1 MFIVVDTNESL
12 NFFTLNR
19 KGRPMKKF
27 TNKSFRG
34 IAIII
39 TLSLSIV
46 IVGCSSNSGNGNSA
60 NGNSGDVD
68 QASGQLVNLKMDL
81 SDSAGL
87 LTTDSSETSRQHIE
101 NARYLGIEP
110 NVRALRAMGRAD
122 ALLKSSDKSNLKK
135 IDSDGTV
142 GSAVESKTGEW
153 APSIPIVKSVGIS
166 PNKDVY
172 IQFEHNFV
180 YRTTDDNGGSCSD
193 PWSASSPCS
202 CQLFKLKSTLTE
214 WTSGTAS
221 SEFDNLECI
230 DNEHRLDSWSQ
241 TGATFQFDSSSNVYY
256 MAGFENAQGTI
267 LYKVSPTK
275 VDSKY
280 VKTEMVN
287 KSICIRDWRVTDGG
301 GLFYVGENCIDGQ
314 WSGSGAFFRYVSP
327 SGVLVEIAR
336 NWWEYTFQPIEGVSG
351 DQVLFFGP
359 DPDSSSVAAWDS
371 TCLFKFDPALAS
383 GSRGTKLVSCNQHIW
398 DWLELKRSED
408 IAIFGNH
415 QRWQNPPSAWRSE
428 YKNRCLN
435 NSDTFI
441 GGNSGTPVKSI
452 VQDASGKAYIVGD
465 ISKKNAGEYSCSLEI
480 KGNHCVINSIPV
492 VRRNATDNYTNSTC
506 TTDSGTWTRNGWC
519 EGGNS
524 ESTPSTCTGT
534 WKDYGSWY
542 NNIKYKIANTDNVT
556 TYETGHV
563 CLEDGDNSSSF
574 AGGLTLSDD
583 NVTTMKLKINNF
595 DCSQPSDGWT
605 TSYKGLA
612 YVNPT
617 TKMLDLKSATTEQVT
632 EMWLIKDSLYYSSYA
647 SKYLFMKNVDNSTNT
662 TLLSDLEVYHAGP
675 SPKKSGWVFFD
686 GLDFTNNSYTLGDLN
701 PGATD
706 VKASI
711 EKVTGLTG
719 RIKSMVIYGGK

>member
-1 MFIVVDTNESL
+1 MT
-12 NFFTLNR
+12 T
-19 KGRPMKKF
+19 F

-39 TLSLSIV
+39 TLSLSFV
-46 IVGCSSNSGNGNSA
+46 IVGCSSNDGEGNSGD
-60 NGNSGDVD
+60 GNSGDVD

-142 GSAVESKTGEW
+142 GSAVETKTGEW
-153 APSIPIVKSVGIS
+153 APSIPIVKSIGIS

-336 NWWEYTFQPIEGVSG
+336 NWWEYTFQPIEGVAG

-359 DPDSSSVAAWDS
+359 DPDSSSVATWDS

-465 ISKKNAGEYSCSLEI
+465 ISKKNAGEYSCGLEI

-492 VRRNATDNYTNSTC
+492 LRRNATDNYTNSTC

-524 ESTPSTCTGT
+524 QSTPSTCTGT
-534 WKDYGSWY
+534 WKDYGTWY

-563 CLEDGDNSSSF
+563 CLEVGDNSSSF

-583 NVTTMKLKINNF
+583 NVTAMKLKINNF

-662 TLLSDLEVYHAGP
+662 TLLTDLEVYHAGP
-675 SPKKSGWVFFD
+675 SPKKSGWIFFD
-686 GLDFTNNSYTLGDLN
+686 GLDFTNNSYSLGDLN

>member
-1 MFIVVDTNESL
+1 MVNTNEHL
-12 NFFTLNR
+12 NSFTPNG
-19 KGRPMKKF
+19 KGRQMKNF
-27 TNKSFRG
+27 TNKSFRRL
-34 IAIII
+34 AIVVI
-39 TLSLSIV
+39 LSLSFV
-46 IVGCSSNSGNGNSA
+46 IVGCSKND
-60 NGNSGDVD
+60 GDGRHTPDDNVD
-68 QASGQLVNLKMDL
+68 EASGQLVSLKMDL

-110 NVRALRAMGRAD
+110 NAGALRAVGRAD
-122 ALLKSSDKSNLKK
+122 ALLKSSEKSNLKK
-135 IDSDGTV
+135 IDSEGKV

-153 APSIPIVKSVGIS
+153 APSIPIVKSIGIS

-172 IQFEHNFV
+172 IQFERNFV

-202 CQLFKLKSTLTE
+202 CQLFKLNSTLTE

-230 DNEHRLDSWSQ
+230 DNEHRLDSWNQ
-241 TGATFQFDSSSNVYY
+241 TGGTFQFDSSSNVYF
-256 MAGFENAQGTI
+256 MAGFENAPGTI
-267 LYKVSPTK
+267 LYKVSSTK
-275 VDSKY
+275 VDGKY

-415 QRWQNPPSAWRSE
+415 QRWQNPPAAWRSE

-435 NSDTFI
+435 DSDTFI

-492 VRRNATDNYTNSTC
+492 LRRNATDNYTNSTC

-519 EGGNS
+519 EGGNNQ
-524 ESTPSTCTGT
+524 STPSTCTGT
-534 WKDYGSWY
+534 WKDYGTWY

-563 CLEDGDNSSSF
+563 CLEVGDNSSSF

-583 NVTTMKLKINNF
+583 NVTAMKLKINNF

-701 PGATD
+701 PVATD

>member
-1 MFIVVDTNESL
+1 
-12 NFFTLNR
+12 
-19 KGRPMKKF
+19 MKNF
-27 TNKSFRG
+27 TNKSFRRL
-34 IAIII
+34 AIVVI
-39 TLSLSIV
+39 LSLSFV
-46 IVGCSSNSGNGNSA
+46 IVGCSENDGDGRHTPGNDN
-60 NGNSGDVD
+60 VD
-68 QASGQLVNLKMDL
+68 EATGQLVSLKMDL

-110 NVRALRAMGRAD
+110 NAGALRAVGRAD
-122 ALLKSSDKSNLKK
+122 ALLKSSEKSNLKK
-135 IDSDGTV
+135 IDSEGKV

-153 APSIPIVKSVGIS
+153 APSIPIVKSIGIS

-172 IQFEHNFV
+172 IQFERNFV

-202 CQLFKLKSTLTE
+202 CQLFKLNSTLTE

-230 DNEHRLDSWSQ
+230 DNEHRLDSWNQ
-241 TGATFQFDSSSNVYY
+241 TGGTFQFDSSSNVYF
-256 MAGFENAQGTI
+256 MAGFENAPGTI
-267 LYKVSPTK
+267 LYKVSSTK
-275 VDSKY
+275 VDGKY

-408 IAIFGNH
+408 IAIYGNH
-415 QRWQNPPSAWRSE
+415 QRWQNPPAAWRSE

-435 NSDTFI
+435 DSDTFI

-492 VRRNATDNYTNSTC
+492 LRRNATDNYTNSTC
-506 TTDSGTWTRNGWC
+506 TTDGGSWIRNGGC
-519 EGGNS
+519 RSGSG
-524 ESTPSTCTGT
+524 STPSACTGT
-534 WKDYGSWY
+534 WKDHGTWY

-563 CLEDGDNSSSF
+563 CSEVGDNNSSF
-574 AGGLTLSDD
+574 AGDLAISDD

-595 DCSQPSDGWT
+595 DCSQPSNGWT

-617 TKMLDLKSATTEQVT
+617 TKMLDLKSSTTEQVT

>member
-1 MFIVVDTNESL
+1 
-12 NFFTLNR
+12 
-19 KGRPMKKF
+19 MKNF
-27 TNKSFRG
+27 TNKSFRRL
-34 IAIII
+34 AIVVI
-39 TLSLSIV
+39 LSLSFV
-46 IVGCSSNSGNGNSA
+46 IVGCSENDGDGDGRHTPGNDN
-60 NGNSGDVD
+60 VD
-68 QASGQLVNLKMDL
+68 EATGQLVSLKMDL

-110 NVRALRAMGRAD
+110 NAGALRAVGRAD
-122 ALLKSSDKSNLKK
+122 ALLKSSEKSNLKK
-135 IDSDGTV
+135 IDSEGKV

-153 APSIPIVKSVGIS
+153 APSIPIVKSIGIS

-172 IQFEHNFV
+172 IQFERNFV

-202 CQLFKLKSTLTE
+202 CQLFKLNSTLTE

-230 DNEHRLDSWSQ
+230 DNEHRLDSWNQ
-241 TGATFQFDSSSNVYY
+241 TGGTFQFDSSSNVYF
-256 MAGFENAQGTI
+256 MAGFENAPGTI
-267 LYKVSPTK
+267 LYKVSSTK
-275 VDSKY
+275 VDGKY

-408 IAIFGNH
+408 IAIYGNH

-492 VRRNATDNYTNSTC
+492 LRRNATDNYTNSTC
-506 TTDSGTWTRNGWC
+506 TTDGGTWTRNGWC
-519 EGGNS
+519 DGGNG
-524 ESTPSTCTGT
+524 STPSACSGT
-534 WKDYGSWY
+534 WKDHGTWY

-563 CLEDGDNSSSF
+563 CSEVGDNNSSF
-574 AGGLTLSDD
+574 AGDLAISDD

-595 DCSQPSDGWT
+595 DCSQPSNGWT

-617 TKMLDLKSATTEQVT
+617 TKMLDLKSSTTEQVT

>member
-1 MFIVVDTNESL
+1 
-12 NFFTLNR
+12 
-19 KGRPMKKF
+19 MKNF
-27 TNKSFRG
+27 TNKSFRRL
-34 IAIII
+34 AIVVV
-39 TLSLSIV
+39 LSLSFV
-46 IVGCSSNSGNGNSA
+46 IVGCSKNDGDGDGRVTPGNDN
-60 NGNSGDVD
+60 DD
-68 QASGQLVNLKMDL
+68 QASGQLVSLKMDL

-110 NVRALRAMGRAD
+110 NAGALRAVGRAD

-153 APSIPIVKSVGIS
+153 APSIPIVKSIAIS

-275 VDSKY
+275 VDGKY

-359 DPDSSSVAAWDS
+359 DPDSSSVATWDS
-371 TCLFKFDPALAS
+371 TCLFKFDPSLAS

-398 DWLELKRSED
+398 DWLELRRSED
-408 IAIFGNH
+408 IAIYGNH
-415 QRWQNPPSAWRSE
+415 QRWQNPPVAWRSE
-428 YKNRCLN
+428 YQNRCLN

-492 VRRNATDNYTNSTC
+492 LRRNATDNYTNSTC
-506 TTDSGTWTRNGWC
+506 TTDGGTWTRNGWC

-534 WKDYGSWY
+534 WKDYGTWY

-556 TYETGHV
+556 TFETGHA
-563 CLEDGDNSSSF
+563 CLEVGDNSSSF
-574 AGGLTLSDD
+574 AGGLTLSGD

-595 DCSQPSDGWT
+595 DCSQPSNGWT

-617 TKMLDLKSATTEQVT
+617 TKMLDLKSSTTEQVT

>member
-1 MFIVVDTNESL
+1 
-12 NFFTLNR
+12 
-19 KGRPMKKF
+19 MKNF
-27 TNKSFRG
+27 TNKSFRRL
-34 IAIII
+34 AIVVI
-39 TLSLSIV
+39 LSLSFV
-46 IVGCSSNSGNGNSA
+46 IVGCSENDGDGDGRHTPGNDN
-60 NGNSGDVD
+60 VD
-68 QASGQLVNLKMDL
+68 EATGQLVSLKMDL

-110 NVRALRAMGRAD
+110 NAGALRAVGRAD
-122 ALLKSSDKSNLKK
+122 ALLKSSEKSNLKK
-135 IDSDGTV
+135 IDSEGKV

-153 APSIPIVKSVGIS
+153 APSIPIVKSIGIS

-172 IQFEHNFV
+172 IQFERNFV

-202 CQLFKLKSTLTE
+202 CQLFKLNSTLTE

-230 DNEHRLDSWSQ
+230 DNEHRLDSWNQ
-241 TGATFQFDSSSNVYY
+241 TGGTFQFDSSSNVYF
-256 MAGFENAQGTI
+256 MAGFENAPGTI
-267 LYKVSPTK
+267 LYKVSSTK
-275 VDSKY
+275 VDGKY

-371 TCLFKFDPALAS
+371 TCLFKFDPDLES

-408 IAIFGNH
+408 IAIYGNH

-492 VRRNATDNYTNSTC
+492 LRRNATDNYTNSTC
-506 TTDSGTWTRNGWC
+506 TTDGGTWTRNGWC
-519 EGGNS
+519 DGGNNG
-524 ESTPSTCTGT
+524 STPSACSGT
-534 WKDYGSWY
+534 WKDHGTWY

-563 CLEDGDNSSSF
+563 CLEVGDNSSSF
-574 AGGLTLSDD
+574 AGGLTLSGD

-595 DCSQPSDGWT
+595 DCSQPSNGWT

-617 TKMLDLKSATTEQVT
+617 TKMLDLKSSTTEQVT

>member
-1 MFIVVDTNESL
+1 MVNTNEHL
-12 NFFTLNR
+12 NFFTPNG
-19 KGRPMKKF
+19 KGRQMKNF
-27 TNKSFRG
+27 TNKSFRRL
-34 IAIII
+34 AIVVI
-39 TLSLSIV
+39 LSLSFV
-46 IVGCSSNSGNGNSA
+46 IVGCSENDGDGDGRHTPGNDN
-60 NGNSGDVD
+60 VD
-68 QASGQLVNLKMDL
+68 EATGQLVSLKMDL

-110 NVRALRAMGRAD
+110 NAGALRAVGRAD
-122 ALLKSSDKSNLKK
+122 ALLKSSEKSNLKK
-135 IDSDGTV
+135 IDSEGKV

-153 APSIPIVKSVGIS
+153 APSIPIVKSIGIS

-172 IQFEHNFV
+172 IQFERNFV

-202 CQLFKLKSTLTE
+202 CQLFKLNSTLTE

-230 DNEHRLDSWSQ
+230 DNEHRLDSWNQ
-241 TGATFQFDSSSNVYY
+241 TGGTFQFDSSSNVYF
-256 MAGFENAQGTI
+256 MAGFENAPGTI
-267 LYKVSPTK
+267 LYKVSSTK
-275 VDSKY
+275 VDGKY

-408 IAIFGNH
+408 IAIYGNH

-492 VRRNATDNYTNSTC
+492 LRRNATDNYTNSTC
-506 TTDSGTWTRNGWC
+506 TTDGGTWTRNGWC
-519 EGGNS
+519 EGGNNQ
-524 ESTPSTCTGT
+524 STPSTCTGT
-534 WKDYGSWY
+534 WKDYGTWY

-563 CLEDGDNSSSF
+563 CLEVGDNNSSF
-574 AGGLTLSDD
+574 AGDLAISDD

-595 DCSQPSDGWT
+595 DCSQPSNGWT

>member
-1 MFIVVDTNESL
+1 MFIVVNTNESL

-153 APSIPIVKSVGIS
+153 APSIPIVKSIGIS

-336 NWWEYTFQPIEGVSG
+336 NWWEYTFQPIEGVAG

-492 VRRNATDNYTNSTC
+492 LRRNATDNYTNSTC
-506 TTDSGTWTRNGWC
+506 TTDSGTWTRNGRC
-519 EGGNS
+519 DGGNG
-524 ESTPSTCTGT
+524 STPSACTGT

-706 VKASI
+706 VKSSI

>member
-1 MFIVVDTNESL
+1 MVNTNEHL
-12 NFFTLNR
+12 NSFTPNG
-19 KGRPMKKF
+19 KGRQMKNF
-27 TNKSFRG
+27 TNKSFRRL
-34 IAIII
+34 AIVVI
-39 TLSLSIV
+39 LSLSFV
-46 IVGCSSNSGNGNSA
+46 IVGCSKND
-60 NGNSGDVD
+60 GDGRHTPDDNVD
-68 QASGQLVNLKMDL
+68 EASGQLVSLKMDL

-110 NVRALRAMGRAD
+110 NAGALRAVGRAD
-122 ALLKSSDKSNLKK
+122 ALLKSSEKSNLKK
-135 IDSDGTV
+135 IDSEGKV
-142 GSAVESKTGEW
+142 GSAVETKTGEW
-153 APSIPIVKSVGIS
+153 APSIPIVKSIGIS

-172 IQFEHNFV
+172 IQFERNFV

-202 CQLFKLKSTLTE
+202 CQLFKLNSTLTE

-230 DNEHRLDSWSQ
+230 DNEHRLDSWNQ
-241 TGATFQFDSSSNVYY
+241 TGGTFQFDSSSNVYF
-256 MAGFENAQGTI
+256 MAGFENAPGTI
-267 LYKVSPTK
+267 LYKVSSTK
-275 VDSKY
+275 VDGKY

-408 IAIFGNH
+408 IAIYGNH
-415 QRWQNPPSAWRSE
+415 QRWQNPPAAWRSE

-435 NSDTFI
+435 DSDTFI

-492 VRRNATDNYTNSTC
+492 LRRNATDNYTNSTC

-519 EGGNS
+519 EGGNNQ
-524 ESTPSTCTGT
+524 STPSTCTGT
-534 WKDYGSWY
+534 WKDYGTWY

-563 CLEDGDNSSSF
+563 CLEVGDNSSSF

-583 NVTTMKLKINNF
+583 NVTAMKLKINNF

-701 PGATD
+701 PVATD

>member
-1 MFIVVDTNESL
+1 
-12 NFFTLNR
+12 
-19 KGRPMKKF
+19 MKNF
-27 TNKSFRG
+27 TNKSFRRL
-34 IAIII
+34 AIVVI
-39 TLSLSIV
+39 LSLSFV
-46 IVGCSSNSGNGNSA
+46 IVGCSENDGDGDGRHTPGNDN
-60 NGNSGDVD
+60 VD
-68 QASGQLVNLKMDL
+68 EATGQLVSLKMDL

-110 NVRALRAMGRAD
+110 NAGALRAVGRAD
-122 ALLKSSDKSNLKK
+122 ALLKSSEKSNLKK
-135 IDSDGTV
+135 IDSEGKV

-153 APSIPIVKSVGIS
+153 APSIPIVKSIGIS

-172 IQFEHNFV
+172 IQFERNFV

-202 CQLFKLKSTLTE
+202 CQLFKLNSTLTE

-230 DNEHRLDSWSQ
+230 DNEHRLDSWNQ
-241 TGATFQFDSSSNVYY
+241 TGGTFQFDSSSNVYF
-256 MAGFENAQGTI
+256 MAGFENAPGTI
-267 LYKVSPTK
+267 LYKVSSTK
-275 VDSKY
+275 VDGKY

-408 IAIFGNH
+408 IAIYGNH

-435 NSDTFI
+435 DSDTFI

-465 ISKKNAGEYSCSLEI
+465 ISKKNAGEFSCGLQI

-492 VRRNATDNYTNSTC
+492 LRRNATDNYTNSTC
-506 TTDSGTWTRNGWC
+506 TTDGGTWTRNGWC
-519 EGGNS
+519 EGGNNQ
-524 ESTPSTCTGT
+524 STPSTCTGT
-534 WKDYGSWY
+534 WKDYGTWY

-563 CLEDGDNSSSF
+563 CLEVGDNNSSF
-574 AGGLTLSDD
+574 AGDLAISDD

-595 DCSQPSDGWT
+595 DCSQPSNGWT

>member
-1 MFIVVDTNESL
+1 MT
-12 NFFTLNR
+12 T
-19 KGRPMKKF
+19 F
-27 TNKSFRG
+27 TNKSFRKT
-34 IAIII
+34 AIVVA
-39 TLSLSIV
+39 LSLSFV
-46 IVGCSSNSGNGNSA
+46 IVGCSKNGDGNSGD
-60 NGNSGDVD
+60 GNSGDVD
-68 QASGQLVNLKMDL
+68 QASGQLVSLKMDL

-135 IDSDGTV
+135 IDSDGAV
-142 GSAVESKTGEW
+142 GSAVETKTGEW
-153 APSIPIVKSVGIS
+153 APSIPIVKSIGIS

-336 NWWEYTFQPIEGVSG
+336 NWWEYTFQPIEGVAG

-415 QRWQNPPSAWRSE
+415 QRWQNPPAAWRLE

-452 VQDASGKAYIVGD
+452 VQDTSGKAYIVGD

-492 VRRNATDNYTNSTC
+492 LRRNATDNYTNSTC

-519 EGGNS
+519 DGGNG
-524 ESTPSTCTGT
+524 STPSACTGT

-563 CLEDGDNSSSF
+563 CLEVGDNNSSF
-574 AGGLTLSDD
+574 AGDLTISGD

-595 DCSQPSDGWT
+595 DCSEPSDGWT

-662 TLLSDLEVYHAGP
+662 TLLTDLEVYHAGP
-675 SPKKSGWVFFD
+675 SPKKSGWIFFD
-686 GLDFTNNSYTLGDLN
+686 GLDFTNNSYSLGDLN

>member
-1 MFIVVDTNESL
+1 MNPL

-19 KGRPMKKF
+19 KRRPMTTF

-39 TLSLSIV
+39 TLSLSFV
-46 IVGCSSNSGNGNSA
+46 IVGCSSNDGDE
-60 NGNSGDVD
+60 NSGDGNVD

-142 GSAVESKTGEW
+142 GSAVETKTGEW
-153 APSIPIVKSVGIS
+153 APSIPIVKSIGIS

-275 VDSKY
+275 VGGKY

-336 NWWEYTFQPIEGVSG
+336 NWWEYTFQPIEGVAG

-359 DPDSSSVAAWDS
+359 DPDSSSVATWDS

-465 ISKKNAGEYSCSLEI
+465 ISKKNAGEYSCGLEI

-492 VRRNATDNYTNSTC
+492 LRRNATDNYTNSTC

-524 ESTPSTCTGT
+524 QSTPSTCTGT
-534 WKDYGSWY
+534 WKDYGTWY

-563 CLEDGDNSSSF
+563 CLEVGDNSSSF

-583 NVTTMKLKINNF
+583 NVTAMKLKINNF

-662 TLLSDLEVYHAGP
+662 TLLTDLEVYHAGP
-675 SPKKSGWVFFD
+675 SPKKSGWIFFD
-686 GLDFTNNSYTLGDLN
+686 GLDFTNNSYSLGDLN

>member
-1 MFIVVDTNESL
+1 M
-12 NFFTLNR
+12 R
-19 KGRPMKKF
+19 MKNF
-27 TNKSFRG
+27 TNKSFRRL
-34 IAIII
+34 AIVVI
-39 TLSLSIV
+39 LSLSFV
-46 IVGCSSNSGNGNSA
+46 IVGCSKND
-60 NGNSGDVD
+60 GDGRHTPDDNVD
-68 QASGQLVNLKMDL
+68 EASGQLVSLKMDL

-110 NVRALRAMGRAD
+110 NAGALRAVGRAD
-122 ALLKSSDKSNLKK
+122 ALLKSSEKSNLKK
-135 IDSDGTV
+135 IDSEGKV

-153 APSIPIVKSVGIS
+153 APSIPIVKSIGIS

-172 IQFEHNFV
+172 IQFERNFV

-202 CQLFKLKSTLTE
+202 CQLFKLNSTLTE

-230 DNEHRLDSWSQ
+230 DNEHRLDSWNQ
-241 TGATFQFDSSSNVYY
+241 TGGTFQFDSSSNVYF
-256 MAGFENAQGTI
+256 MAGFENAPGTI
-267 LYKVSPTK
+267 LYKVSSTK
-275 VDSKY
+275 VDGKY

-371 TCLFKFDPALAS
+371 TCLFKFDPALTS

-408 IAIFGNH
+408 IAIYGNH
-415 QRWQNPPSAWRSE
+415 QRWQNPPAAWRSE

-435 NSDTFI
+435 DSDTFI

-492 VRRNATDNYTNSTC
+492 LRRNATDNYTNSTC

-519 EGGNS
+519 EGGNNQ
-524 ESTPSTCTGT
+524 STPSTCTGT
-534 WKDYGSWY
+534 WKDYGTWY

-563 CLEDGDNSSSF
+563 CLEVGDNSSSF

-583 NVTTMKLKINNF
+583 NVTAMKLKINNF

-701 PGATD
+701 PVATD

>member
-1 MFIVVDTNESL
+1 MT
-12 NFFTLNR
+12 T
-19 KGRPMKKF
+19 F

-39 TLSLSIV
+39 TLSLSFV
-46 IVGCSSNSGNGNSA
+46 IVGCSSNDGDE
-60 NGNSGDVD
+60 NSGDGNVD
-68 QASGQLVNLKMDL
+68 PASGQLVNLKMDL

-142 GSAVESKTGEW
+142 GSAVETKTGEW
-153 APSIPIVKSVGIS
+153 APSIPIVKSIGIS

-241 TGATFQFDSSSNVYY
+241 TGATFQFDSSSNVYF

-275 VDSKY
+275 VGGKY

-336 NWWEYTFQPIEGVSG
+336 NWWEYTFQPIEGVAG

-465 ISKKNAGEYSCSLEI
+465 ISKKNAGEYSCGLEI

-492 VRRNATDNYTNSTC
+492 LRRNATDNYTNSTC

-524 ESTPSTCTGT
+524 QSTPSTCTGT
-534 WKDYGSWY
+534 WKDYGTWY

-563 CLEDGDNSSSF
+563 CLEVGDNSSSF
-574 AGGLTLSDD
+574 AGDLTISND

-647 SKYLFMKNVDNSTNT
+647 SKYLFMKNVENSTNT
-662 TLLSDLEVYHAGP
+662 TLLTDLEVYHAGP
-675 SPKKSGWVFFD
+675 SPKKSGWIFFD
-686 GLDFTNNSYTLGDLN
+686 GLDFTNNSYSLGDLN

>member
-1 MFIVVDTNESL
+1 M
-12 NFFTLNR
+12 R
-19 KGRPMKKF
+19 MKNF
-27 TNKSFRG
+27 TNKSFRRL
-34 IAIII
+34 AIVVV
-39 TLSLSIV
+39 LSLSFV
-46 IVGCSSNSGNGNSA
+46 IVGCSKNDGDGDGRHTPGNDN
-60 NGNSGDVD
+60 DD
-68 QASGQLVNLKMDL
+68 QATGQLVSLKMDL

-110 NVRALRAMGRAD
+110 NAGALRAVGRAD
-122 ALLKSSDKSNLKK
+122 ALLKSSEKSNLKK
-135 IDSDGTV
+135 IDSEGKV

-153 APSIPIVKSVGIS
+153 APSIPIVKSIGIS

-172 IQFEHNFV
+172 IQFERNFV

-202 CQLFKLKSTLTE
+202 CQLFKLNSTLTE

-241 TGATFQFDSSSNVYY
+241 TGATFQFDSSSNVYF
-256 MAGFENAQGTI
+256 MAGFENAPGTI
-267 LYKVSPTK
+267 LYKVSSTK
-275 VDSKY
+275 VDGKY

-408 IAIFGNH
+408 IAIYGNH
-415 QRWQNPPSAWRSE
+415 QRWQNPPAAWRSE

-435 NSDTFI
+435 DSDTFI

-492 VRRNATDNYTNSTC
+492 LRRNATDNYTNSTC
-506 TTDSGTWTRNGWC
+506 TTDGGTWTRNGWC
-519 EGGNS
+519 EGGNNQ
-524 ESTPSTCTGT
+524 STPSTCTGT
-534 WKDYGSWY
+534 WKDYGTWY

-563 CLEDGDNSSSF
+563 CLEVGDNNSSF
-574 AGGLTLSDD
+574 AGDLAISDD

>member
-1 MFIVVDTNESL
+1 
-12 NFFTLNR
+12 
-19 KGRPMKKF
+19 MKKF

-706 VKASI
+706 VKSSI

>member
-1 MFIVVDTNESL
+1 MT
-12 NFFTLNR
+12 T
-19 KGRPMKKF
+19 F
-27 TNKSFRG
+27 TNKSFRKT
-34 IAIII
+34 AIVVA
-39 TLSLSIV
+39 LSLSFV
-46 IVGCSSNSGNGNSA
+46 IVGCSKNGDGNSGD
-60 NGNSGDVD
+60 GNSGDVD
-68 QASGQLVNLKMDL
+68 QASGQLVSLKMDL

-142 GSAVESKTGEW
+142 GSAVETKTGEW
-153 APSIPIVKSVGIS
+153 APSIPIVKSIGIS

-275 VDSKY
+275 VDGKY

-336 NWWEYTFQPIEGVSG
+336 NWWEYTFQPIEGVAG

-359 DPDSSSVAAWDS
+359 DPDSSSVATWDS

-492 VRRNATDNYTNSTC
+492 LRRNATDNYTNSTC

-563 CLEDGDNSSSF
+563 CLEVGDNSSSF

-662 TLLSDLEVYHAGP
+662 TLLTDLEVYHAGP
-675 SPKKSGWVFFD
+675 SPKKSGWIFFD
-686 GLDFTNNSYTLGDLN
+686 GLDFTNNSYSLGDLN

>member
-1 MFIVVDTNESL
+1 MVNTNEHL
-12 NFFTLNR
+12 NFFTPNG
-19 KGRPMKKF
+19 KGRQMKNF
-27 TNKSFRG
+27 TNKSFRRL
-34 IAIII
+34 AIVVI
-39 TLSLSIV
+39 LSLSFV
-46 IVGCSSNSGNGNSA
+46 IVGCSENDGDGDGRHTPGNDN
-60 NGNSGDVD
+60 VD
-68 QASGQLVNLKMDL
+68 EATGQLVSLKMDL

-110 NVRALRAMGRAD
+110 NAGALRAVGRAD
-122 ALLKSSDKSNLKK
+122 ALLKSSEKSNLKK
-135 IDSDGTV
+135 IDSEGKV

-153 APSIPIVKSVGIS
+153 APSIPIVKSIGIS

-172 IQFEHNFV
+172 IQFERNFV

-202 CQLFKLKSTLTE
+202 CQLFKLNSTLTE

-230 DNEHRLDSWSQ
+230 DNEHRLDSWNQ
-241 TGATFQFDSSSNVYY
+241 TGGTFQFDSSSNVYF
-256 MAGFENAQGTI
+256 MAGFENAPGTI
-267 LYKVSPTK
+267 LYKVSSTK
-275 VDSKY
+275 VDGKY

-408 IAIFGNH
+408 IAIYGNH

-492 VRRNATDNYTNSTC
+492 LRRNATDNYTNSTC
-506 TTDSGTWTRNGWC
+506 TTDGGTWTRNGWC

-534 WKDYGSWY
+534 WKDYGTWY

-563 CLEDGDNSSSF
+563 CLEVGDNNSSF
-574 AGGLTLSDD
+574 AGDLALSDD

-595 DCSQPSDGWT
+595 DCSQPSNGWT

>member
-1 MFIVVDTNESL
+1 V
-12 NFFTLNR
+12 R
-19 KGRPMKKF
+19 MKNF
-27 TNKSFRG
+27 TNKSFRRL
-34 IAIII
+34 AIVVV
-39 TLSLSIV
+39 LSLSFV
-46 IVGCSSNSGNGNSA
+46 IVGCSKNDGDGDGRHTPGNDN
-60 NGNSGDVD
+60 DD
-68 QASGQLVNLKMDL
+68 QATGQLVSLKMDL

-110 NVRALRAMGRAD
+110 NAGALRAVGRAD
-122 ALLKSSDKSNLKK
+122 ALLKSSEKSNLKK
-135 IDSDGTV
+135 IDSEGKV

-153 APSIPIVKSVGIS
+153 APSIPIVKSIGIS

-172 IQFEHNFV
+172 IQFERNFV

-202 CQLFKLKSTLTE
+202 CQLFKLNSTLTE

-230 DNEHRLDSWSQ
+230 DNEHRLDSWNQ
-241 TGATFQFDSSSNVYY
+241 TGGTFQFDSSSNVYF
-256 MAGFENAQGTI
+256 MAGFENAPGTI
-267 LYKVSPTK
+267 LYKVSSTK
-275 VDSKY
+275 VDGKY

-408 IAIFGNH
+408 IAIYGNH
-415 QRWQNPPSAWRSE
+415 QRWQNPPAAWRSE

-435 NSDTFI
+435 DSDTFI

-492 VRRNATDNYTNSTC
+492 LRRNATDNYTNSTC

-519 EGGNS
+519 EGGNNQ
-524 ESTPSTCTGT
+524 STPSTCTGT
-534 WKDYGSWY
+534 WKDYGTWY

-563 CLEDGDNSSSF
+563 CLEVGDNSSSF

-583 NVTTMKLKINNF
+583 NVTAMKLKINNF

>member
-1 MFIVVDTNESL
+1 
-12 NFFTLNR
+12 
-19 KGRPMKKF
+19 
-27 TNKSFRG
+27 
-34 IAIII
+34 
-39 TLSLSIV
+39 
-46 IVGCSSNSGNGNSA
+46 
-60 NGNSGDVD
+60 
-68 QASGQLVNLKMDL
+68 MDL

-87 LTTDSSETSRQHIE
+87 LTTDSYETSRQHIE

-142 GSAVESKTGEW
+142 GSAVETKTGEW
-153 APSIPIVKSVGIS
+153 APSIPIVKSIGIS

-275 VDSKY
+275 VDGKY

-336 NWWEYTFQPIEGVSG
+336 NWWEYTFQPIEGVAG

-359 DPDSSSVAAWDS
+359 DPDSSSVATWDS

-492 VRRNATDNYTNSTC
+492 LRRNATDNYTNSTC

-524 ESTPSTCTGT
+524 QSTPSTCTGT
-534 WKDYGSWY
+534 WKDYGTWY

-563 CLEDGDNSSSF
+563 CLEVGDNSSSF
-574 AGGLTLSDD
+574 AGDLTISND
-583 NVTTMKLKINNF
+583 NVTAMKLKINNF

-662 TLLSDLEVYHAGP
+662 TLLTDLEVYHAGP
-675 SPKKSGWVFFD
+675 SPKKSGWIFFD
-686 GLDFTNNSYTLGDLN
+686 GLDFTNNSYSLGDLN